1 MTIST
6 ANPMADVLPNEA
18 QRLDTVVVAL
28 HGSASNSRQWSAW
41 KKAMAP
47 TIEFVAPDL
56 LGYGSDGSWS
66 TGHRVTLAD
75 EVFAISRH
83 FLHRE
88 QPVHLVGHSYGGAVA
103 LEVALRY
110 PERVQSLT
118 LYEPVRFGL
127 LRTFEDPKWLDIL
140 EIGQRVADLV
150 EAGQQDLAAAHF
162 VDYWSG
168 SGTWNRF
175 SVERQ
180 RPLAALMPKVSADF
194 GALFGDEVLPEAYK
208 KIRIPVRLLHGST
221 SPEPV
226 LRIAERLALLLPNVD
241 CRRLDGLG
249 HMAPLQ
255 AADLVLAAS
264 GLERL
269 R

>member
-1 MTIST
+1 MTTFT
-6 ANPMADVLPNEA
+6 ADPLSDVLQNEA
-18 QRLDTVVVAL
+18 RGLHAVVVAL
-28 HGSASNSRQWSAW
+28 HSSASNSRQWGAW
-41 KKAMAP
+41 KKALAP

-110 PERVQSLT
+110 PERVQSVT

-127 LRTFEDPKWLDIL
+127 LRAFEEPTWLDIL
-140 EIGQRVADLV
+140 EIGQRVAELV
-150 EAGQQDLAAAHF
+150 ESGQQSLAAALF

-168 SGTWNRF
+168 TGTWDRL
-175 SVERQ
+175 SLEKQ
-180 RPLAALMPKVSADF
+180 RPLAELTPKVSADF
-194 GALFGDEVLPEAYK
+194 GALFGDEVPPEAYRQ
-208 KIRIPVRLLHGST
+208 IRVPVRLMHGTT

-226 LRIAERLALLLPNVD
+226 LRIAERLARLLPNVD

-255 AADLVLAAS
+255 AADRVLAAS